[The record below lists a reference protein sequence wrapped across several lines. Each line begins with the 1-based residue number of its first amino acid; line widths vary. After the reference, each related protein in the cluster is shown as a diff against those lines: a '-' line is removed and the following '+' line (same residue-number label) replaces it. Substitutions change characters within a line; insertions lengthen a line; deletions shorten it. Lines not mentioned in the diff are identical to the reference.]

1 MCLCTIFR
9 TELLKVGK
17 NHVESILK
25 CKTEQRSSLD
35 LGYLVTDSIT
45 TNYKR
50 FYHII
55 SKTIPIEKRRN
66 HFEVNSRRCTTTSAI
81 AAAMTTSLP
90 IHASLYIF
98 YAVPNY
104 NSLSLSV
111 AVCCIFKQC
120 LIKQTNKRI
129 LALNSSG
136 HHSDALEP
144 LFLSSIRSPLISK
157 TKQISYHFFKLF
169 FIRISK

>member
-9 TELLKVGK
+9 TELLRVVK

-50 FYHII
+50 FCHII

-66 HFEVNSRRCTTTSAI
+66 HFEVNSRRCTTTSAA

-90 IHASLYIF
+90 IHASLFIF

-104 NSLSLSV
+104 NSLLLSV
-111 AVCCIFKQC
+111 AVCCIFQQC
-120 LIKQTNKRI
+120 LIKQTNAYLRWFQVTTIQTHWNRCFFPPFAHLWFQKR
-129 LALNSSG
+129 N
-136 HHSDALEP
+136 
-144 LFLSSIRSPLISK
+144 K
-157 TKQISYHFFKLF
+157 
-169 FIRISK
+169 